1 MAETNF
7 PFMCFHSDLIRC
19 LSQDDGMERFDKIV
33 DKIEDTLYDPLSAR
47 NHTCSDFNSQ
57 PKEWLSHLNKTD
69 EGRYWHDFIIY
80 ELPQIANHLDL
91 FLTSDPE
98 KNSPQKCYL
107 SWTLKTIHW
116 SILMPCQRYSLMSHF
131 IGQYFGIPKLT
142 GIASNLTLQKLI
154 FNFPNCLV
162 C

>member
-98 KNSPQKCYL
+98 K
-107 SWTLKTIHW
+107 
-116 SILMPCQRYSLMSHF
+116 ILHRSVTSLGHSRPFTDQFWCHAK
-131 IGQYFGIPKLT
+131 GIPWCPISLDN
-142 GIASNLTLQKLI
+142 I
-154 FNFPNCLV
+154 LV
-162 C
+162 FQNWLG